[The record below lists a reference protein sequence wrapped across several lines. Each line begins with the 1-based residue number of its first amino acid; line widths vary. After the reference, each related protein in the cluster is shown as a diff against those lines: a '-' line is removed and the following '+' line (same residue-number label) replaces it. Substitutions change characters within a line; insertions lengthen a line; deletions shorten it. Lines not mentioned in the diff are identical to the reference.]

1 MADLKDAIIVVAIIS
16 FIALILLL
24 KFRSEMAQRQML
36 FEAQRHL
43 LDKLGSGAEVTQFL
57 GSQEGKEF
65 FDRLKPAP
73 KPDNPPPSPAEV
85 VFVMIWAGTIVSL
98 IGVGFFI
105 GAAFV
110 DPRLIVPGALCLT
123 AGVGV
128 LIGLFITHQL
138 AKKWG
143 YFKPYRPPTSQNS

>member
-1 MADLKDAIIVVAIIS
+1 LKDAIIVVAIVA
-16 FIALILLL
+16 FIALILWL
-24 KFRSEMAQRQML
+24 KFRSDMSQRQML

-43 LDKLGSGAEVTQFL
+43 LDKLGGAEVTQFL
-57 GSQEGKEF
+57 ASQEGKEF
-65 FDRLKPAP
+65 FDRLKPTP
-73 KPDNPPPSPAEV
+73 KPESEPPSPAEV

-98 IGVGFFI
+98 VGVGFFI

-110 DPRLIVPGALCLT
+110 ERRLIVPGALCLT
-123 AGVGV
+123 AGAGV

-143 YFKPYRPPTSQNS
+143 IFKVPRTTNQNS

>member
-1 MADLKDAIIVVAIIS
+1 MADLKDAIIVVAIVA
-16 FIALILLL
+16 FIALILWF
-24 KFRSEMAQRQML
+24 KFRSEMSQRQML

-65 FDRLKPAP
+65 FDRLKPPP
-73 KPDNPPPSPAEV
+73 KPDAPGPSPAEV
-85 VFVMIWAGTIVSL
+85 MFVMIWAGTIVLL

-105 GAAFV
+105 GAAYV
-110 DPRLIVPGALCLT
+110 SPKLIVPGALCLT
-123 AGVGV
+123 AGAGV

-143 YFKPYRPPTSQNS
+143 IFKLNRPTSQNS